1 MTPVARPVRV
11 CQTHVGTPG
20 FTAKRPRVGIHRSR
34 HNVPVARRPRPAQSG
49 RGRFVLSATCAPELR
64 MYGRPMERMP
74 EPGRLIAAFSPLP
87 RRRFRMILGHQL
99 QAALI
104 PQQL

>member
-1 MTPVARPVRV
+1 
-11 CQTHVGTPG
+11 
-20 FTAKRPRVGIHRSR
+20 
-34 HNVPVARRPRPAQSG
+34 
-49 RGRFVLSATCAPELR
+49 
-64 MYGRPMERMP
+64 MERMP